1 MQFNYLMGM
10 TYSISKWDGL
20 AKLSQLKINENIS
33 NMPTLF
39 PVVDPKQQKFD
50 INILK
55 SEFKFNQVITSSYL
69 MSKRIGHT
77 KWGDFPKVRD
87 YINFDGNIMMDSGA
101 YQVMLYG
108 DIELGVKDTLSLQIN
123 VSTDIGVIMD
133 HPIGYD
139 VNYQEAKK
147 RVETTLENIEESIP
161 YLDKNIIWTLPIQG
175 GKYPSLME
183 YYLDEIYKR
192 DYLDYF
198 GMFALGSVVPIMIN
212 QDYKTLVDM
221 IAITRKNLPED
232 KPLHLFG
239 AGHPSIF
246 SLVTFLGCDSY
257 DSAAYTLMAKD
268 QRYMTTNG
276 TYKLSDLIELPC
288 SCKICC
294 NYNVEDLINLPKYE
308 LEKNISMHNLYVSKA
323 EINNIKQ
330 HINDGNLWDLIMKRS
345 SSVPNLNLA
354 TDIAIEK
361 VTNGNLYT
369 KYFSGLHLIK
379 NEMLRIKDLKDLKK
393 PILKNINLSF
403 INSLNNNANKKWL
416 IIAVSNYS
424 SIYGKIPE
432 QQIKKYDNEN
442 YKIMLL
448 IPAIGIIPY
457 GISDTYP
464 VGQMITEI
472 LIQDLPIGQIVNQIK
487 LLNERDIDN
496 LILYKEDDFDLY
508 FENLRNYVEVLKIN
522 KVTSL
527 ITGLNHQL
535 E

>member
-1 MQFNYLMGM
+1 MQFYNLLGM

-20 AKLSQLKINENIS
+20 AKLSQLKISENVS
-33 NMPTLF
+33 NMPALF

-50 INILK
+50 IKKLK
-55 SEFKFNQVITSSYL
+55 TEFKFNQVITSSYL

-77 KWGDFPKVRD
+77 KWDDYPKVRN

-123 VSTDIGVIMD
+123 VDTDIGVIMD

-139 VNYQEAKK
+139 INYHEAKK
-147 RVETTLENIEESIP
+147 RVDQTLENIEESIP
-161 YLDKNIIWTLPIQG
+161 YLDQNIIWTLPIQG

-198 GMFALGSVVPIMIN
+198 GMFALGSVVPVMIN

-221 IAITRKNLPED
+221 ISIARKYLPED

-268 QRYMTTNG
+268 QRYMTTSG
-276 TYKLSDLIELPC
+276 TYQLIDLIELPC
-288 SCKICC
+288 SCKICS
-294 NYNVEDLINLPKYE
+294 NHNVEDLKKLPKYE
-308 LEKNISMHNLYVSKA
+308 LEKKISMHNLYVSKA

-354 TDIAIEK
+354 TDAAIEK
-361 VTNGNLYT
+361 VTNGNLYK

-379 NEMLRIKDLKDLKK
+379 NEMLRIKELKDLKK
-393 PILKNINLSF
+393 PILKNISLGF
-403 INSLNNNANKKWL
+403 ISSLKNDANKKWL

-432 QQIKKYDNEN
+432 QQIIKYNNEN

-472 LIQDLPIGQIVNQIK
+472 LIQDLPIDQIVSQIK
-487 LLNERDIDN
+487 LLNETGVDN
-496 LILYKEDDFDLY
+496 IILYKEDDFDLF
-508 FENLRNYVEVLKIN
+508 FEKLRNYVEVLKTI
-522 KVTSL
+522 KVKSL
-527 ITGLNHQL
+527 ITGLNEEL
-535 E
+535 R

>member
-1 MQFNYLMGM
+1 MNM

-20 AKLSQLKINENIS
+20 AKLSQLKISENIS

-50 INILK
+50 IKKLK
-55 SEFKFNQVITSSYL
+55 TEFKFNQVITSSYL
-69 MSKRIGHT
+69 MSKRIGHS
-77 KWGDFPKVRD
+77 KWEDYPKVRD

-123 VSTDIGVIMD
+123 VDTDIGVIMD

-139 VNYQEAKK
+139 INFHEAKK
-147 RVETTLENIEESIP
+147 RVDQTLENIEESIP
-161 YLDKNIIWTLPIQG
+161 YLDQNIIWTLPIQG

-192 DYLDYF
+192 DYLDHF
-198 GMFALGSVVPIMIN
+198 GMFALGSVVPVMIN

-221 IAITRKNLPED
+221 IAIARKSLPED

-246 SLVTFLGCDSY
+246 ALVTFLGCDSY

-276 TYKLSDLIELPC
+276 TYQLSDLIELPC
-288 SCKICC
+288 SCKICS
-294 NYNVEDLINLPKYE
+294 NYSVEDLTKLPKYE
-308 LEKNISMHNLYVSKA
+308 LEKNISIHNLYVSKA

-354 TDIAIEK
+354 TGFAIEK
-361 VTNGNLYT
+361 VTNGNLYK
-369 KYFSGLHLIK
+369 KYNSGLHLIK
-379 NEMLRIKDLKDLKK
+379 NEMLRIKELTDLKR

-403 INSLNNNANKKWL
+403 INNLVNNENKKWL
-416 IIAVSNYS
+416 IIAISNYS

-432 QQIKKYDNEN
+432 QQIKKYDNKN
-442 YKIMLL
+442 YRIMLL

-457 GISDTYP
+457 GISDAYP

-472 LIQDLPIGQIVNQIK
+472 LIEDIPIDQIVNQIK
-487 LLNERDIDN
+487 LLDERDIDN
-496 LILYKEDDFDLY
+496 LILYKEDDFDEF
-508 FENLRNYVEVLKIN
+508 FEKLRNYVDGLKTI

-527 ITGLNHQL
+527 ITGLNNQL
-535 E
+535 V